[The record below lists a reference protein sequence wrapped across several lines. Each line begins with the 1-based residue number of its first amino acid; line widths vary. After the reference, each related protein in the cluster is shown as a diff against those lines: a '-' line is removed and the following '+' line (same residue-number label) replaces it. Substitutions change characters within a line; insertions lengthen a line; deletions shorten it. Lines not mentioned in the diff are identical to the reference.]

1 MSVHHE
7 QMCVCVNVQVHRTDT
22 MSNQKLD
29 CSQLMRNLS
38 NDMSAQIEICK
49 TENQQ
54 NLTQRR
60 KSKENS
66 LGDTSLSVNSTHS
79 KESEAATLYTLTT

>member
-1 MSVHHE
+1 MSKYIA
-7 QMCVCVNVQVHRTDT
+7 QIPCRIK
-22 MSNQKLD
+22 KLD
-29 CSQLMRNLS
+29 CSQLVRNLS

-54 NLTQRR
+54 NLTQGR
-60 KSKENS
+60 KIQRKNS

>member
-1 MSVHHE
+1 MTK
-7 QMCVCVNVQVHRTDT
+7 CVCVNVQVQRTDT
-22 MSNQKLD
+22 MSNQKPD

-49 TENQQ
+49 TDNQQ

-60 KSKENS
+60 KRKENS
-66 LGDTSLSVNSTHS
+66 LRDTSLSVNSTHS
-79 KESEAATLYTLTT
+79 KESEAATLYAWTT